1 MLDPARQE
9 NKTGFLAE
17 TGRLFTLYNPGMGT
31 CASSSHYIHVGK
43 LLQWGGGGGGVPEG
57 VGDNS
62 NPPAVRER
70 KQDFS
75 FCFSIRG
82 GGGELA

>member
-17 TGRLFTLYNPGMGT
+17 AGRLFTLYNPGMGT

-43 LLQWGGGGGGVPEG
+43 LLWWGGGVPEG
-57 VGDNS
+57 LGDNS
-62 NPPAVRER
+62 SKRKKTRSQFLFFNER
-70 KQDFS
+70 GEPK
-75 FCFSIRG
+75 RL
-82 GGGELA
+82 ELA

>member
-17 TGRLFTLYNPGMGT
+17 TGRLFTLYNPGMRT

-43 LLQWGGGGGGVPEG
+43 LLQWGGVGGLPEG
-57 VGDNS
+57 LGDNS
-62 NPPAVRER
+62 NSPCSKKKKTRS
-70 KQDFS
+70 QFL
-75 FCFSIRG
+75 F
-82 GGGELA
+82 LN

>member
-1 MLDPARQE
+1 
-9 NKTGFLAE
+9 
-17 TGRLFTLYNPGMGT
+17 MGK
-31 CASSSHYIHVGK
+31 G
-43 LLQWGGGGGGVPEG
+43 WGGGVGVPEG

-82 GGGELA
+82 VGGVGGGTGKTGASVAARQPTFPNPLKLVQR